1 MNSTKSIDVYMSYL
15 LKKNSKEDKTMF
27 MGDFNIDLLKY
38 GTNADRTAFSDSQ
51 PHHRLLHTQK
61 HSLIIYFQTTLKMV

>member
-38 GTNADRTAFSDSQ
+38 GTNADSTAFSDSQ
-51 PHHRLLHTQK
+51 VSK
-61 HSLIIYFQTTLKMV
+61 